1 MPSILET
8 LQARGLF
15 EAMTSPELAA
25 HVRQPTTVY
34 AGFDPTSR
42 SLQIGNLVAVMGLA
56 HFQRA
61 GHKVVALVGGA
72 TGMIGDPSGKSQERP
87 LLSAA
92 DVAANVEGIRENL
105 GRFLDFES
113 RAVPAKIVNNQ
124 EWMHGFSYIDF
135 LREVGKHFRMG
146 AMLARESVRARLES
160 TEGMSYTEFSYQL
173 LQAYDFLHLCDT
185 EGCRIQIG
193 GSDQWGNITAGTDL
207 IRRLRGVEAFGLTFP
222 ILCDHTGAKF
232 GKSAGNAVYLDATR
246 TSCYDFYQYFLR
258 SDDQDVIR
266 YLKML
271 TFLPLESIE
280 AIEEATRTAPDQR
293 LAQRTLA
300 EELTRMVHG
309 ENGLRSAEQASAAL
323 FGGTL
328 AGLNAVDLLAVFT
341 QAPSSELPRAQVVGQ
356 PLVDVAV
363 AAGLVSSKSAARR
376 LIADGGLYVNN
387 ERMTDATACV
397 TPTQAIEDRLLVLRQ
412 GKRNYRLV
420 RIV

>member
-1 MPSILET
+1 MPTVLET

-25 HVRQPTTVY
+25 HVRQPTAVY

-42 SLQIGNLVAVMGLA
+42 SLQIGNLVAIMGLA

-61 GHKVVALVGGA
+61 GHKVLALIGGA

-92 DVAANVEGIRENL
+92 DVAANIEGIRENL

-113 RAVPAKIVNNQ
+113 RTAPAKIVNNH
-124 EWMHGFSYIDF
+124 EWMKAFSYIDF
-135 LREVGKHFRMG
+135 LREVGKHFRIS
-146 AMLARESVRARLES
+146 AMLARESVRARMES
-160 TEGMSYTEFSYQL
+160 ETGLSYTEFSYQL
-173 LQAYDFLHLCDT
+173 LQAYDFMHLCDT

-232 GKSAGNAVYLDATR
+232 GKSAGNAVYLDTTR

-258 SDDQDVIR
+258 TDDQDVIR
-266 YLKML
+266 YLKIL
-271 TFLPLESIE
+271 TFLPLESIT

-309 ENGLRSAEQASAAL
+309 ESGLRASEQASAAL

-328 AGLNAVDLLAVFT
+328 TGLNAVDLLAVFT
-341 QAPSSELPRAQVVGQ
+341 QAPSCELPRAQVVGQ
-356 PLVDVAV
+356 PLADVAV
-363 AAGLVSSKSAARR
+363 AAGLVASKGAARR
-376 LIADGGLYVNN
+376 LIADGGFYVNN
-387 ERMTDATACV
+387 ERMTDAAACV
-397 TPTQAIEDRLLVLRQ
+397 SPSQAIEDRLLVLRQ

-420 RIV
+420 KLV

>member
-1 MPSILET
+1 MTTVLET
-8 LQARGLF
+8 LQARGVF
-15 EAMTSPELAA
+15 DAMTSPELAA
-25 HVRQPTTVY
+25 HVRTQTTVY
-34 AGFDPTSR
+34 AGFDPSNR
-42 SLQIGNLVAVMGLA
+42 SLQIGNLVAIMGLA

-72 TGMIGDPSGKSQERP
+72 TGLIGDPSGKRQERP
-87 LLSAA
+87 LLSAG
-92 DVAANVEGIRENL
+92 DVASNVVGIRENL

-113 RAVPAKIVNNQ
+113 RVAPAKIVNNQ
-124 EWMHGFSYIDF
+124 EWMQGFSYIDF

-146 AMLARESVRARLES
+146 AMLARESVRARMES
-160 TEGMSYTEFSYQL
+160 EAGLSYTEFSYQL
-173 LQAYDFLHLCDT
+173 LQAYDFLRLCDT

-232 GKSAGNAVYLDATR
+232 GKSAGNAVYIDATR

-258 SDDQDVIR
+258 TDDQDVIR
-266 YLKML
+266 YLKIL
-271 TFLPLESIE
+271 TFLPLESIS
-280 AIEEATRTAPDQR
+280 AIEEATRAAPDQR

-309 ENGLRSAEQASAAL
+309 ESGLRSAEQASAAL

-356 PLVDVAV
+356 SLVDVAV

-376 LIADGGLYVNN
+376 LIADGGFYVNN
-387 ERMTDATACV
+387 ERMTDAAACV